1 MVEPHY
7 VANPT
12 RDAPGRS
19 SRLIWTDSLG
29 KSFGSHEVL
38 RNVSIEV
45 AKGEVV
51 SVIGPSGS
59 GKSTLLRCLALLEAP
74 TTGEIFMDGELIAS
88 ARPQRELKMRIRRRR
103 PQIGMVFQNFNLWPH
118 RTALGNIIEA
128 PIRVKGLPRHEAAE
142 LGEELLRKVGLLE
155 KRDQYPAKLSGGQQQ
170 RVAIAR
176 ALAMSPRLMLF
187 DEVTSALDPELVQE
201 VLRVMRQLAEE
212 GTTMLVV
219 THEMAFARKV
229 CQRVVFMSDA
239 EVVEQGTPTQVFENP
254 QHERTQR
261 FLSRVLDPVGLT

>member
-1 MVEPHY
+1 MFEDQN
-7 VANPT
+7 VAKEIGDP
-12 RDAPGRS
+12 PGRS
-19 SRLIWTDSLG
+19 SKLIWTERLG

-59 GKSTLLRCLALLEAP
+59 GKSTLLRCLALLETP

-88 ARPQRELKMRIRRRR
+88 AGRERKIKRRIRRKR
-103 PQIGMVFQNFNLWPH
+103 PEIGMVFQNFNLWPH

-128 PIRVKGLPRHEAAE
+128 PIRVKGLPRHEAIR
-142 LGEELLRKVGLLE
+142 LGEELLRKVGLLD

-201 VLRVMRQLAEE
+201 VLRVMRQLAED

-219 THEMAFARKV
+219 THEMAFAREV
-229 CQRVVFMSDA
+229 CHRVVFMSDA
-239 EVVEQGTPTQVFENP
+239 EVVEQGSPGQVFKNP

-261 FLSRVLDPVGLT
+261 FLSRVLDPVGLM

>member
-1 MVEPHY
+1 MLEGQN
-7 VANPT
+7 VAKEIG
-12 RDAPGRS
+12 DAPGRS
-19 SRLIWTDSLG
+19 SKLIWTERLG

-59 GKSTLLRCLALLEAP
+59 GKSTLLRCLALLETP

-88 ARPQRELKMRIRRRR
+88 AGRERKIKRRIRRKR
-103 PQIGMVFQNFNLWPH
+103 PEIGMVFQNFNLWPH

-128 PIRVKGLPRHEAAE
+128 PIRVKGLPRHEAIR
-142 LGEELLRKVGLLE
+142 LGEELLRKVGLLD

-201 VLRVMRQLAEE
+201 VLRVMRQLAED

-219 THEMAFARKV
+219 THEMAFAREV
-229 CQRVVFMSDA
+229 CHRVVFMSDA
-239 EVVEQGTPTQVFENP
+239 EVVEQGSPGQVFKNP

-261 FLSRVLDPVGLT
+261 FLSRVLDPVGLM